1 MNDLLLKSVKII
13 DKTSLF
19 HLQIKNIAFQ
29 NGIITAI
36 TAPHETIEASQT
48 IAIENA
54 CVSAGWL
61 DMRATIPATG
71 LEYKE
76 DLASGTAAA
85 KAGGF
90 TEVAVLPTSQ
100 PVVQTKELINFIIKH
115 SETSL
120 CNLYPIAAASIDTQG
135 EEMTEM
141 LDLHTAGAVAFSDGI
156 NPITN
161 SNLIVKTLQY
171 LSQFG
176 GLFIN
181 MPDEKN
187 LSKYGMMH
195 EGISSTL
202 LGMKGLPA
210 LAEQMGIIRDLKLLG
225 YAGGRIHFSGI
236 SCAESVQLIRE
247 AKQQGL
253 AVTAE
258 IAAHQLAFIDEDLGD
273 FDTYLKVK
281 PPFRTQKDVDALIE
295 GLADDT
301 IDVIVSDHQPQDEES
316 KRLEFDL
323 AEFGVIGLETAFA
336 VANTFKKEL
345 SLEKLIEKLTV
356 NPRRILKIKQPSIEV
371 GSLANLTLFSPTQTW
386 QYALQEIR
394 SKSKNSP
401 FIDKPLKGKV
411 LGVFNKGKMELY

>member
-1 MNDLLLKSVKII
+1 MHDLLLKAVKII
-13 DKTSLF
+13 DKNSPF
-19 HLQIKNIAFQ
+19 HLQVKNIAFK

-36 TAPHETIEASQT
+36 TAPEQTTEAVK
-48 IAIENA
+48 IMEIENA
-54 CVSAGWL
+54 CISAGWL
-61 DMRATIPATG
+61 DMRAVIPATG

-76 DLASGTAAA
+76 DLASGTESA

-90 TEVAVLPTSQ
+90 TEVAILPISQ
-100 PVVQTKELINFIIKH
+100 PVVQTKELVSFILKY
-115 SETSL
+115 SQTSL
-120 CNLYPIAAASIDTQG
+120 CNLYPIAAASIDTKG

-141 LDLHTAGAVAFSDGI
+141 LDLHAAGAIAFCDGT
-156 NPITN
+156 NPTTH
-161 SNLIVKTLQY
+161 STLIIKILQY
-171 LSQFG
+171 LSQFD

-195 EGISSTL
+195 EGINSTL

-210 LAEQMGIIRDLKLLG
+210 LAEEMGVIRDLKLLS
-225 YAGGRIHFSGI
+225 YAGGRIHFAGI

-247 AKQQGL
+247 AKQNGF

-258 IAAHQLAFIDEDLGD
+258 VAAHQLAFTDEDLGD
-273 FDTYLKVK
+273 FDTNFKVK
-281 PPFRTQKDVDALIE
+281 PPFRTQKDVQALIE

-336 VANTFKKEL
+336 VANTYKQQL
-345 SLEKLIEKLTV
+345 SLEKLIEKLTN
-356 NPRRILKIKQPSIEV
+356 NPRQILKIEQPKIEV
-371 GSLANLTLFSPTQTW
+371 GVSANLTLFAPAQTW
-386 QYALQEIR
+386 QYDLKQMR
-394 SKSKNSP
+394 SKSQNSP
-401 FIDKPLKGKV
+401 FIGKILKGKV
-411 LGVFNKGKMELY
+411 LGVFNKGKMSLY